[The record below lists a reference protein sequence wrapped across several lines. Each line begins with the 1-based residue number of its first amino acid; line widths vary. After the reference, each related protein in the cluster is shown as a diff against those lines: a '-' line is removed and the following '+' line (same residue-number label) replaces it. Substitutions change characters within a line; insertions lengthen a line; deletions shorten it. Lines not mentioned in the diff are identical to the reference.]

1 MLAMG
6 GTGQQREDVDNVWL
20 FVPNLIGYFR
30 IVALVVA
37 FFVAEPSPL
46 AFLVRARRWAT
57 WPAVYLRVA
66 GGQADTARAWAAPA

>member
-57 WPAVYLRVA
+57 WPGSSYLNGKAYSQLVHFA
-66 GGQADTARAWAAPA
+66 QA